1 MECSGQQSR
10 FRRWR
15 GETARKHRRIA
26 MLRRTFVSAL
36 GAAAATPGLADDWPT
51 RQVKLVIPYPPGGP
65 TDIST
70 RIVMEKAGQLL
81 GQPILF
87 DNKGGASG
95 MIGAEYAKTQP
106 ADGYTFLAT
115 TVAMVAITRHLQ
127 PIPFDPEK
135 DFATVARMS
144 TSWMALAVHPS
155 VPANTLAEFVAY
167 CKASPGKV
175 NFGSAG
181 LATITQLFGEMLNL
195 EAGIKMTHVPYKGSA
210 QATADLLGG
219 QIQAQFD
226 QTVLPHIQA
235 GRLRGLAIINDSRW
249 PYKPEIPTLREQ
261 GYGKEGGESWYGILA
276 PTGTPAP
283 IVDKMAKA
291 IEDALKSP
299 ETLDKLDKAGA
310 KSTYLGPAAMR
321 AQITVD
327 SKLFGEVIKR
337 GNVKSE

>member
-1 MECSGQQSR
+1 
-10 FRRWR
+10 
-15 GETARKHRRIA
+15 

-36 GAAAATPGLADDWPT
+36 GAAVAAPAVADDWPT

-135 DFATVARMS
+135 DFLTVARMS

-167 CKASPGKV
+167 CKANPGKV

-235 GRLRGLAIINDSRW
+235 GRLRGLAIINDARW

-276 PTGTPAP
+276 PAGTPAP
-283 IVDKMAKA
+283 IVDKMARA

-299 ETLDKLDKAGA
+299 DVLDKLDKLDKAGA
-310 KSTYLGPAAMR
+310 KPTYLGPAAMR
-321 AQITVD
+321 TQITAET
-327 SKLFGEVIKR
+327 KLFGDVIRR
-337 GNVKSE
+337 GNVKAE

>member
-1 MECSGQQSR
+1 
-10 FRRWR
+10 
-15 GETARKHRRIA
+15 

-36 GAAAATPGLADDWPT
+36 GATVAAAPALADDWPT
-51 RQVKLVIPYPPGGP
+51 RQIKVVIPYPPGGP
-65 TDIST
+65 TDISI
-70 RIVMEKAGQLL
+70 RIVMEKVGQLL

-106 ADGYTFLAT
+106 ADGYTFLGT

-135 DFATVARMS
+135 DFLTVARMS

-155 VPANTLAEFVAY
+155 VPANTLTEFVAY
-167 CKASPGKV
+167 CKANPGKV

-219 QIQAQFD
+219 QIQMQID
-226 QTVLPHIQA
+226 QTVLPHILA
-235 GRLRGLAIINDSRW
+235 GRLRGLAIVNDTRW
-249 PYKPEIPTLREQ
+249 PYKPDIPTLREA
-261 GYGKEGGESWYGILA
+261 GYGKDGGEAWYGLLA
-276 PTGTPAP
+276 PAGMPAP
-283 IVDKMAKA
+283 IVTRMAKA
-291 IEDALKSP
+291 IEEAMKSP
-299 ETLDKLDKAGA
+299 DTLDKLDKGGA
-310 KSTYLGPAAMR
+310 KPTFLGPAEMR
-321 AQITVD
+321 AQITSD
-327 SKLFGEVIKR
+327 SRLFADIIKR
-337 GNVKSE
+337 GHVTLN